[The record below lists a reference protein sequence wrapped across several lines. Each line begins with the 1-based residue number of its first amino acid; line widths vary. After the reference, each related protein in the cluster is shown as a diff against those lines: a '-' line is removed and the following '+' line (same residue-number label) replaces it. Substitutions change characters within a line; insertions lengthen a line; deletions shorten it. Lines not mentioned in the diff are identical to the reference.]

1 MTRSILVKRVL
12 QSGHLF
18 SRSDHFSMHPKQN
31 WWSQPLIIARSFGS
45 TSHIQIQQFTALAAS
60 FFSTV
65 SLLPSDL
72 PSATAVAAAGGAF
85 FNPALGGGF
94 FRILVLLR
102 AFFRLPV
109 AVEAF
114 RFLDA
119 EGLWF
124 RRPGGSGTEA
134 ADAVAGVLV
143 MSIVL
148 VYERLRDR
156 VVGPV
161 VIVSSLR
168 DLIELGKEVLD
179 LTADAGVVTDVTLR
193 VRG

>member
-1 MTRSILVKRVL
+1 M
-12 QSGHLF
+12 
-18 SRSDHFSMHPKQN
+18 
-31 WWSQPLIIARSFGS
+31 
-45 TSHIQIQQFTALAAS
+45 
-60 FFSTV
+60 
-65 SLLPSDL
+65 
-72 PSATAVAAAGGAF
+72 
-85 FNPALGGGF
+85 
-94 FRILVLLR
+94 LLR

-134 ADAVAGVLV
+134 TDAVADVLV

-161 VIVSSLR
+161 VIVSSPR

-179 LTADAGVVTDVTLR
+179 LTADAGVVTDVALR